1 MARIL
6 SVSYDEPL
14 LRSRQMLLQ
23 EEGHDVVSA
32 LGYTEAMK
40 LCKTASGF
48 HVFILGHSIPKPHKE
63 ALIAEFRARS
73 SGPVVALTRWAEEP
87 VHGADFHLD
96 PEPRKVV
103 DLVAQ
108 ITSHKKS
115 D

>member
-48 HVFILGHSIPKPHKE
+48 HVFGSVNTWIVFIGAVAPGLGGRCQVPLVQLHCP
-63 ALIAEFRARS
+63 LIHE
-73 SGPVVALTRWAEEP
+73 
-87 VHGADFHLD
+87 
-96 PEPRKVV
+96 
-103 DLVAQ
+103 
-108 ITSHKKS
+108 
-115 D
+115 